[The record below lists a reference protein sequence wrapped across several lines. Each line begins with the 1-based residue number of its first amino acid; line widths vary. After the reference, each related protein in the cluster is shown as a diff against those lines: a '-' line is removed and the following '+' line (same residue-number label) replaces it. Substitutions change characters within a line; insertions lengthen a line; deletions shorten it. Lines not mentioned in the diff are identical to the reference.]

1 MSSPILFSLCITTM
15 RRFDPF
21 LRESFPRYVAMLRA
35 GIIHEIVVSDETGD
49 DVDQIRRHFAAM
61 LNEFPFQIRLYTNEH
76 VLGVYW
82 NKVRT
87 CQYAAAGHFVALMDS
102 DNFAD
107 EIYFR
112 RVSAYI
118 NEKNIRVTDEA
129 VICPTRSRPYFPVP
143 NYPGRVLDRDAVG
156 AEMRRIEADQPTQF
170 GNLMGLLNAGNY
182 VMTERTAKYV
192 PVLEPDVTVEMVG
205 AVDVA
210 YIQWLR
216 LKQME
221 RYQIHA
227 VQDHEYI
234 HTVHGGSTY
243 LQTKEANEAFTETH
257 MRPRLR
263 AL

>member
-1 MSSPILFSLCITTM
+1 MSSIRFSLCITSM
-15 RRFDPF
+15 HRFDPF

-35 GIIHEIVVSDETGD
+35 GIIHEIVISDETGD

-61 LNEFPFQIRLYTNEH
+61 LTEFPFQIRLYANPQ
-76 VLGVYW
+76 VLGVYL

-87 CQYAAAGHFVALMDS
+87 CQYAAAGHFVVLMDS

-129 VICPTRSRPYFPVP
+129 VICPTLLRPHFLLTQYA
-143 NYPGRVLDRDAVG
+143 GRVFDRNAVG
-156 AEMRRIEADQPTQF
+156 AEMRRIEAEDPTQF
-170 GNLMGLLNAGNY
+170 GNLMALLNAGNY

-192 PVLEPDVTVEMVG
+192 PVLEPDVTVESVG

-216 LKQME
+216 LNQME
-221 RYQIHA
+221 RYQIHT
-227 VQDHEYI
+227 VQDLEYN

-243 LQTKEANEAFTETH
+243 LQTRQANDAFIEMH
-257 MRPRLR
+257 MRQRLR
-263 AL
+263 SL

>member
-1 MSSPILFSLCITTM
+1 MSSIQFSLCITTM

-61 LNEFPFQIRLYTNEH
+61 LNEFPFQIRLYANQH
-76 VLGVYW
+76 ILGVYW

-118 NEKNIRVTDEA
+118 NEKNIQVTDEA
-129 VICPTRSRPYFPVP
+129 VICPTLLRPHFLLTQYL
-143 NYPGRVLDRDAVG
+143 GRVFDRDAMG

-243 LQTKEANEAFTETH
+243 LQTREANEIFTETH